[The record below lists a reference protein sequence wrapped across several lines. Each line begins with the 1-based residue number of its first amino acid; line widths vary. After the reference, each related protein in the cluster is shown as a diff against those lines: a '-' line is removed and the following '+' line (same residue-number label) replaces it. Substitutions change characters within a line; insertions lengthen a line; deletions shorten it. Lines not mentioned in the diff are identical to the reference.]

1 MLRTRYSASSFR
13 LLCPCYDPNDR
24 LLRFILIGLT
34 AVFLVQYSQAQTES
48 VLYNFKGGTTDGSSP
63 YAGLLLDQ
71 HGNLFGT
78 TGKGGIYSN
87 SGHGGIAFELSPAG
101 PRYAEKILY
110 NFGGVID
117 GYQPLSGLVEDSS
130 GNLYGTAYYG
140 GGAGCGTF
148 YKITPGI
155 SWTETGLFDFPCSW
169 PGQWPVDAGKLAVD
183 SSGNF
188 YGTTFEGGYSGQG
201 MVFKM
206 TVTLDGITD
215 QLIYSFDRTQDYL
228 DGTYPDASVIM
239 DAEGNLYGTTHGGG
253 VAGWGT
259 VFELSPNDNGTW
271 NETIIHS
278 FLNSPSDGAA
288 PYANLVM
295 DQYGNLFGT
304 TTGGGLYG
312 YGAVYELLPN
322 GHGVWTE
329 LVIHSFGHSTDGA
342 TPYSGLIVD
351 SNRNLYGTTTGGG
364 TSDAGTVYELSP
376 FGGLFWK
383 ESVLYSFKGGA
394 TDGATPYGGLV
405 RDGSGNL
412 FGTTLTGG
420 TTNKGTVFKLV
431 P

>member
-304 TTGGGLYG
+304 TTGGGMNYFRTGTAFGQNWSFTVLDI
-312 YGAVYELLPN
+312 LLTARR
-322 GHGVWTE
+322 HIAA
-329 LVIHSFGHSTDGA
+329 LSLIRIVIFTARPLAEVLLMLARYTSYRRLEDC
-342 TPYSGLIVD
+342 SGRSQCFIALREALLTAQLPTVD
-351 SNRNLYGTTTGGG
+351 
-364 TSDAGTVYELSP
+364 
-376 FGGLFWK
+376 
-383 ESVLYSFKGGA
+383 
-394 TDGATPYGGLV
+394 
-405 RDGSGNL
+405 
-412 FGTTLTGG
+412 
-420 TTNKGTVFKLV
+420 
-431 P
+431 